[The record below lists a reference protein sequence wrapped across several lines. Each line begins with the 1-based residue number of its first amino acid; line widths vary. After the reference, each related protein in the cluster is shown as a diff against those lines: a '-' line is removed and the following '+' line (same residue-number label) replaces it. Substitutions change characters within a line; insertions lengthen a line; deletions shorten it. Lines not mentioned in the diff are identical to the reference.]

1 LFAVFVRCS
10 RTAAEDGEEAEW
22 GEKKADPSRATVSIH
37 GVYEPDTVRQAF
49 LTTEDEK
56 IRKQDIP
63 ERLFLGQDERAVHD
77 EDEREKEAMW
87 ILQRLNLQE
96 FASTVKPAIVFAL
109 KSLVVDHLEPPYIN
123 QYQSEY
129 LSILNMEHLW
139 QIVDLDK
146 EWNVMALKKE
156 SLEKLLRES
165 GDTDNFV
172 AYNALADNAGDE
184 QSLNDLYAYV
194 KLTFAK
200 KAKVAGEGDA
210 DDESDDDDPM
220 DTAGASSASSRRA
233 KKRNLYTIG
242 RKAGLNKF
250 AIKFALS
257 AAQLGEAMASTDGLN
272 RLLPGTPRDPESKPI
287 SPQQF
292 VSDNKDS
299 FPTVKDLMGMSC
311 GMLAY
316 EISMEPRVRKAM
328 RDVFRNHASI
338 STVPLKSK
346 ETELDV
352 FHTHFEVAYINR
364 KPVMGFL
371 HKQPRAAGQ
380 PMPATLYLKMLD
392 AEKAGYITLTFDLPN
407 SEIFLDRL
415 EPVRQ
420 ESVTLTRCMWI
431 LTSAFAVLSSL
442 PISSSSTTRLLSAAL
457 SGMMCGPKCSP
468 PP

>member
-1 LFAVFVRCS
+1 
-10 RTAAEDGEEAEW
+10 
-22 GEKKADPSRATVSIH
+22 
-37 GVYEPDTVRQAF
+37 
-49 LTTEDEK
+49 
-56 IRKQDIP
+56 
-63 ERLFLGQDERAVHD
+63 
-77 EDEREKEAMW
+77 
-87 ILQRLNLQE
+87 
-96 FASTVKPAIVFAL
+96 
-109 KSLVVDHLEPPYIN
+109 
-123 QYQSEY
+123 
-129 LSILNMEHLW
+129 
-139 QIVDLDK
+139 
-146 EWNVMALKKE
+146 
-156 SLEKLLRES
+156 
-165 GDTDNFV
+165 
-172 AYNALADNAGDE
+172 
-184 QSLNDLYAYV
+184 
-194 KLTFAK
+194 
-200 KAKVAGEGDA
+200 
-210 DDESDDDDPM
+210 
-220 DTAGASSASSRRA
+220 
-233 KKRNLYTIG
+233 
-242 RKAGLNKF
+242 
-250 AIKFALS
+250 
-257 AAQLGEAMASTDGLN
+257 MASTDGLN

-415 EPVRQ
+415 EPLFLHNPSSVGRTEWDDVRAKVLATTVKYLLPAFEQELRQ
-420 ESVTLTRCMWI
+420 ELLRTAKDHVTI
-431 LTSAFAVLSSL
+431 
-442 PISSSSTTRLLSAAL
+442 
-457 SGMMCGPKCSP
+457 
-468 PP
+468 